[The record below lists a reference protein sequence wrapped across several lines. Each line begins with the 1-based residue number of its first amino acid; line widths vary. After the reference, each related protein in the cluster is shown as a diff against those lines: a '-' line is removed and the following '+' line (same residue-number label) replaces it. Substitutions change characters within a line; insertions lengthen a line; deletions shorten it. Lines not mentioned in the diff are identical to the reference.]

1 MDKLTKKAR
10 SENMAQIKN
19 KNTKPEI
26 LVRKFLFS
34 KGLRFRKNDK
44 RYPGC
49 PDIVLPKYKTAIF
62 VNGCFWHCH
71 EGCKDFVIPKTNV
84 EFWKNKLHSNK
95 ERDRKKHEALMNS
108 GWRVIVIW
116 ECELK
121 KSVYDKRLNDL
132 YEIII
137 KNIARNERMETR
149 MQYIDSSKCDTT
161 GYALVDAIGNLDDS
175 VLV

>member
-1 MDKLTKKAR
+1 MNLIMDKLTKKAR
-10 SENMAQIKN
+10 SENMARVKN
-19 KNTKPEI
+19 KNTKPET

-71 EGCKDFVIPKTNV
+71 EGCREFTIPKTNI
-84 EFWKNKLHSNK
+84 EFWTNKLNSNK
-95 ERDRKKHEALMNS
+95 KRDQVNRDALLRS
-108 GWRVIVIW
+108 GWKVIIIW

-121 KSVYDKRLNDL
+121 RTVCDERLNEL
-132 YEIII
+132 YISIIN
-137 KNIARNERMETR
+137 NI
-149 MQYIDSSKCDTT
+149 
-161 GYALVDAIGNLDDS
+161 
-175 VLV
+175 